1 MRMYDIIER
10 KRDGF
15 ELSKEEIEFVIS
27 RYTKG
32 KIPDYQ
38 VSALLMAIYFQGM
51 TERESAYLTMSMAYS
66 GTVLQLDEIPGIKVD
81 KHSTGGVGDTTT
93 ILLIPLVASLGV
105 PVPKMSGR
113 GLGHTGGTVDKL
125 ESIPGFN
132 VEITKEAFIDLVRR
146 NNMAVIG
153 QLDNLAPADKR
164 LYSLRD
170 VTATVNSIPLI
181 ASSIMSKKIA
191 SCADKILLDVKVGQ
205 GAFMKTEEEA
215 KKLAT
220 TMVGIGEKVG
230 KETVAI
236 LTNMEQP
243 LGNQIGNALE
253 VMEAI
258 QTLKGQ
264 GPEDLT
270 TLVIEL
276 AAHMALLAEKVE
288 SLEEAR
294 SILKEHIET
303 GVALNYLKTFI
314 TAQGGDPRVI
324 DDFSL
329 LPQAKEKIVL
339 KAKNAGYVEAL
350 FAEELGKAAM
360 LLGAGR
366 QTKDDRIDLGVG
378 LELHK
383 KVGDQVSPGEALCTV
398 HTNRSDIEPVLEL
411 VEKSIVISDK
421 KVSPPL
427 LLETIK

>member
-1 MRMYDIIER
+1 
-10 KRDGF
+10 
-15 ELSKEEIEFVIS
+15 
-27 RYTKG
+27 
-32 KIPDYQ
+32 
-38 VSALLMAIYFQGM
+38 
-51 TERESAYLTMSMAYS
+51 
-66 GTVLQLDEIPGIKVD
+66 
-81 KHSTGGVGDTTT
+81 
-93 ILLIPLVASLGV
+93 
-105 PVPKMSGR
+105 
-113 GLGHTGGTVDKL
+113 
-125 ESIPGFN
+125 
-132 VEITKEAFIDLVRR
+132 
-146 NNMAVIG
+146 
-153 QLDNLAPADKR
+153 
-164 LYSLRD
+164 
-170 VTATVNSIPLI
+170 
-181 ASSIMSKKIA
+181 
-191 SCADKILLDVKVGQ
+191 
-205 GAFMKTEEEA
+205 
-215 KKLAT
+215 
-220 TMVGIGEKVG
+220 
-230 KETVAI
+230 
-236 LTNMEQP
+236 MEQP

>member
-191 SCADKILLDVKVGQ
+191 SGADKILLDVKVGQ